1 MKKSWRNNVEFYL
14 IGLLVLTVAAFSITM
29 PEIFWSI
36 SNFQSVASQM
46 PVLGILALAM
56 AVTMLCGG
64 INLSIIATANA
75 CSLVMAWVA
84 TQYPPGIATV
94 VATLL
99 AGAGAAVIIGLCN
112 GALIAGIRVSPIL
125 ATLGMMTLLKG
136 VNILVTGGSAI
147 ANHPSWVLWLN
158 HAQWFGIPLPMWLF
172 TAVSLGLWILLE
184 KTPLGKSIYLIGSNE
199 RATLY
204 SGINTRR
211 VLIWWYVI
219 SALLCAVAAFLMMS
233 KLNSAKA
240 SYGESYLLVSILA
253 AVLGGV
259 NPDGGKRA
267 DNWYGAG
274 AVSSQIIESGF
285 NILGISPYLTMALW
299 GTLLLCFIQAR
310 GMLGLDRW
318 FKYWLYSMDALLPR

>member
-112 GALIAGIRVSPIL
+112 GGLIAGIRVSPIL

-147 ANHPSWVLWLN
+147 ANYPSWVLWLN

-172 TAVSLGLWILLE
+172 AAVALGLWILLE
-184 KTPLGKSIYLIGSNE
+184 KTPLGKAIYLIGSNE

-211 VLIWWYVI
+211 VLIWVYVI

-259 NPDGGKRA
+259 NPDGGSGRIIGMVLA
-267 DNWYGAG
+267 LFLL
-274 AVSSQIIESGF
+274 QIIESGF

-310 GMLGLDRW
+310 GMLGLDRVV
-318 FKYWLYSMDALLPR
+318 